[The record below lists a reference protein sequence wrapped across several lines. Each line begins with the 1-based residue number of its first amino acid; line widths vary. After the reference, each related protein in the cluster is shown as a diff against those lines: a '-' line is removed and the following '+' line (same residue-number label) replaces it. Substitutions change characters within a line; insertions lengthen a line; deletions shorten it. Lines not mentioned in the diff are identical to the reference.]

1 MNWLRILLWTYAVFV
16 AQSGL
21 ARDLAI
27 CGCTPHL
34 VLAGLVLMTVR
45 TGGRQGL
52 LLAAGWGLF
61 LDGLGEGRLGI
72 NLVALTLAALAV
84 QEAQARWPSNAVWRL
99 GLLAS
104 IVVAIEFVASKS
116 LGMLLGGQS
125 PDLRLIVAHAAGTA
139 IYSGLVVASMSFVA
153 QMVLRQAAES
163 SGAAAPTVS
172 NKWRM
177 LTE

>member
-1 MNWLRILLWTYAVFV
+1 MNWLWIIVWTYAVFV
-16 AQSGL
+16 AHSGF

-27 CGCTPHL
+27 CGCTPNL

-52 LLAAGWGLF
+52 FLAAGWGLL
-61 LDGLGEGRLGI
+61 LDGLGEGRLGV
-72 NLVALTLAALAV
+72 NFVALSLAALAV
-84 QEAQARWPSNAVWRL
+84 QQVQARWPSNADWRL

-104 IVVAIEFVASKS
+104 VVVAIEFVASTS
-116 LGMLLGGQS
+116 LRMLVGGQS
-125 PDLRLIVAHAAGTA
+125 PDLRLIVVHAAGTA
-139 IYSGLVVASMSFVA
+139 VYSGVVVAALSFAA
-153 QMVLRQAAES
+153 QMVSRQPAES
-163 SGAAAPTVS
+163 SEAAAPTVS